1 MQITYILFQSESPS
15 GDRLTSLGAYLL
27 ICSIFVFF
35 TMVEFA
41 LVLILKEVE
50 DQRVHATS
58 IAKEESNSGESIL
71 RRMREVQSTVTK
83 ISPIEATNHDLT
95 TVGDNVQQRA
105 ILRIN
110 RPEFFARLTI
120 TRKIDFS
127 TFILYHLA
135 FLIFNFIYW
144 LQL

>member
-1 MQITYILFQSESPS
+1 MQITYTLFQSESPS

-41 LVLILKEVE
+41 LVLVLKEVE
-50 DQRVHATS
+50 DQIANATS
-58 IAKEESNSGESIL
+58 IAKEDSNSGGFIS
-71 RRMREVQSTVTK
+71 RRMTEVQSTVTK
-83 ISPIEATNHDLT
+83 ISPIETTNQDLT
-95 TVGDNVQQRA
+95 TVGENVQQRA

-110 RPEFFARLTI
+110 RPKFFARLTV

-127 TFILYHLA
+127 TFVLYHLA